1 MHLPRLNPDSLR
13 TKIIAWSFVPT
24 VIILTAVAWYTFYAY
39 QKVTSELVIR
49 QDQELVELKIR
60 QIGENLI
67 TVFNPVLVPLVFDQS
82 FMDQTFSEQSSAIFT
97 SQGIAATFDSGVLL
111 LDQSGSILASNPNRS
126 DLFNYSWQDDVQFQ
140 SAIQN
145 IGRGTF
151 SAVKPIGPGS
161 SNAIALTMAI
171 RSNNDNQYFVFVGL
185 LRVAPDENT
194 TLNRMFRQMNLG
206 ESVYITDR
214 TGILIHHPDRNLV
227 NTNQS
232 DQPIVE
238 SVLRGDPPSS
248 QVYDDQGNP
257 LVVNYAPVFSSRD
270 WLLIKEQPLSDL
282 MAPSRPYTSMLLA
295 LLAMGVVIPS
305 IVVSIGLRR
314 ILKPVN
320 ELIAATKDISGGNF
334 GKKIPVQS
342 GDELSELAHQFN
354 RMSDELQASYALLE
368 QRVEIRTRQLATLNA
383 ISEVV
388 SRSLDLEEVLA
399 SALEEITN
407 SLPFENGAA
416 YQVEGDR
423 VQRVTHCS
431 LPEETCAAFDQLQH
445 MDEDTK
451 ELAIHVTSDLIDADL
466 RSHLEASD
474 IHMVV
479 TLPLVAKGKHL
490 GLLAL
495 GARVVSSFSP
505 EDLALLRSIAEQVAV
520 AVENARLYAQAEEAA
535 VAEERSRLA
544 RDLHD
549 AVTQTL
555 FSTSLIAEALPQIYD
570 ANPAEGRRRAN
581 ELRELTRGA
590 LAEMRTLLLELRPHA
605 LAEARLEDL
614 LRQLADAVIGRARIP
629 VALTVQGGGRLPAT
643 VQISFYR
650 IAQEAL
656 NNIVKHA
663 HAAHIDIFLSLNAA
677 SAELIIQDNG
687 VGFEPGAIQG
697 DHFGTHIMRER
708 ATASGAF
715 LSIDSSPGKGT
726 RIHVEWQEDQEVL

>member
-1 MHLPRLNPDSLR
+1 MHLPKLNPDSLR
-13 TKIIAWSFVPT
+13 TKIIAWSFIPT

-111 LDQSGSILASNPNRS
+111 LDQSGSILASNPERP
-126 DLFNYSWQDDVQFQ
+126 DLFNYSWQDDVHFQ
-140 SAIQN
+140 SAIAN

-171 RSNNDNQYFVFVGL
+171 RSNDNQYFVFVGL

-206 ESVYITDR
+206 ESVYIVDR
-214 TGILIHHPDRNLV
+214 SGILIHHPDRNLI

-232 DQPIVE
+232 DQPMVA

-248 QVYDDQGNP
+248 QVYDEQGNP

-368 QRVEIRTRQLATLNA
+368 QRVEVRTRQLATLNA

-399 SALEEITN
+399 PPSKRSPIHCHSKTGQPIRWRMTGFSVSRTAACLRKPAL
-407 SLPFENGAA
+407 P
-416 YQVEGDR
+416 
-423 VQRVTHCS
+423 
-431 LPEETCAAFDQLQH
+431 
-445 MDEDTK
+445 
-451 ELAIHVTSDLIDADL
+451 
-466 RSHLEASD
+466 
-474 IHMVV
+474 
-479 TLPLVAKGKHL
+479 
-490 GLLAL
+490 
-495 GARVVSSFSP
+495 
-505 EDLALLRSIAEQVAV
+505 
-520 AVENARLYAQAEEAA
+520 
-535 VAEERSRLA
+535 
-544 RDLHD
+544 
-549 AVTQTL
+549 
-555 FSTSLIAEALPQIYD
+555 STSCSTWMKIPQ
-570 ANPAEGRRRAN
+570 N
-581 ELRELTRGA
+581 
-590 LAEMRTLLLELRPHA
+590 
-605 LAEARLEDL
+605 
-614 LRQLADAVIGRARIP
+614 
-629 VALTVQGGGRLPAT
+629 
-643 VQISFYR
+643 
-650 IAQEAL
+650 
-656 NNIVKHA
+656 
-663 HAAHIDIFLSLNAA
+663 
-677 SAELIIQDNG
+677 
-687 VGFEPGAIQG
+687 
-697 DHFGTHIMRER
+697 
-708 ATASGAF
+708 
-715 LSIDSSPGKGT
+715 
-726 RIHVEWQEDQEVL
+726 